1 MIWLDTFDLLLQF
14 FKLCVVDK
22 NGILSEGKLVLAIK
36 DIAERSCTQGK
47 PVGILTG
54 NDRDTWAKDYSLL
67 LGLFQF
73 IFSFVPFMFIQFMF
87 CLFKLY
93 NLLYNF

>member
-1 MIWLDTFDLLLQF
+1 MA
-14 FKLCVVDK
+14 
-22 NGILSEGKLVLAIK
+22 AIK
-36 DIAERSCTQGK
+36 DIADRSCTQGK

-73 IFSFVPFMFIQFMF
+73 IVSFHSFYLRTICVSSFQIV
-87 CLFKLY
+87 
-93 NLLYNF
+93 